1 MPPHRARHAA
11 CVKEAF
17 QLLRRAM
24 RISLKLIGLV
34 IVALGVAT
42 ALQAHIPPLLIYNP
56 SPSIPVGFYWRGAG
70 TPRTG
75 DLVSIPAVIAAPD
88 FASARDFDDRSDKF
102 IKRIAAASGQVVCA
116 RGGQVSIDGV
126 RVVDRL
132 PHDKMG
138 RALPSWSGC
147 RMLKADEIFLLGD
160 TADSFDGRYWGPV
173 SLRVVDGPWRPLRP

>member
-1 MPPHRARHAA
+1 MQPFRARHAA
-11 CVKEAF
+11 CVTDAF
-17 QLLRRAM
+17 HLARRTM
-24 RISLKLIGLV
+24 RTSLTLIGLGS
-34 IVALGVAT
+34 VALVLAA
-42 ALQAHIPPLLIYNP
+42 ALSVHASPVLIYNP
-56 SPSIPVGFYWRGAG
+56 SPSVPVGFYWRGAG
-70 TPRTG
+70 TPFIG
-75 DLVSIPAVIAAPD
+75 DLVSVPSLIAAPG
-88 FASARDFDDRSDKF
+88 FAGARDFDDRTDKF